1 MKKLLLVIAVL
12 LIPNICYGITIS
24 TDGSYRNPYQ
34 RVWDDA
40 VKKKHCIFN
49 TKLQMCESASM
60 NFQNMKE
67 YNDFNSD
74 KYYCIDGYLYH
85 LYGLTHTPEKVRV
98 KEFSSEFQT
107 CSKQNDVWFDTMDDL
122 KYWYS
127 QGNR

>member
-60 NFQNMKE
+60 NFQSMKA
-67 YNDFNSD
+67 YNDFKPD
-74 KYYCIDGYLYH
+74 KYYLYW
-85 LYGLTHTPEKVRV
+85 GLFIP
-98 KEFSSEFQT
+98 F
-107 CSKQNDVWFDTMDDL
+107 VWLNSYTG
-122 KYWYS
+122 KS
-127 QGNR
+127 QSQRI